1 MYYVYVLQSEAD
13 KGLYI
18 GFTADLA
25 KRMSKHNGGGARST
39 VGRLP
44 LKLIYYE
51 AYLLE
56 SDASG
61 RERFLKSGSG
71 RRYLDKQLRG
81 YFSLYPRL

>member
-44 LKLIYYE
+44 LKLIYLHVME
-51 AYLLE
+51 DDSAE
-56 SDASG
+56 KASP
-61 RERFLKSGSG
+61 
-71 RRYLDKQLRG
+71 LDKL
-81 YFSLYPRL
+81 